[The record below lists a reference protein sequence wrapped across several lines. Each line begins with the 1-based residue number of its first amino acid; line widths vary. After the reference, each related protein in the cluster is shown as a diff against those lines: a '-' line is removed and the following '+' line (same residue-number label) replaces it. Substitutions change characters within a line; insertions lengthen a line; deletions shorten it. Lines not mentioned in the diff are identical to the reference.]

1 MSTCFLMGSH
11 VSPDAPSSL
20 LAQPMELLL
29 GRGKRRKAAPNQQ
42 SFEPLVTAPFVSVAS
57 RVVHV
62 LRSIV
67 TGRVASLR
75 ALFNRGGSRSQ
86 MVATF
91 LAVLELIRAGRIEID
106 DQETLTVR
114 RGRMKKQE
122 S

>member
-1 MSTCFLMGSH
+1 MKRPFWPRPWSCCWAEAGAAR
-11 VSPDAPSSL
+11 PRQPSRALSRWL
-20 LAQPMELLL
+20 L
-29 GRGKRRKAAPNQQ
+29 R
-42 SFEPLVTAPFVSVAS
+42 PFVSVAS

-75 ALFNRGGSRSQ
+75 GLFNRGGSRSQ
-86 MVATF
+86 TVATF